1 MHMPVKKPGTINP
14 FKEVSLEEAA
24 LALATSRRVVVTK
37 RAMIWDGIRGLEP
50 KAGVVVAPVFISYKK
65 LQSTLPI
72 INRQVIEAGGKAH
85 FVARE
90 FEGKLYIIRDL

>member
-37 RAMIWDGIRGLEP
+37 RAMIWDRYRRGL
-50 KAGVVVAPVFISYKK
+50 G
-65 LQSTLPI
+65 
-72 INRQVIEAGGKAH
+72 
-85 FVARE
+85 
-90 FEGKLYIIRDL
+90 